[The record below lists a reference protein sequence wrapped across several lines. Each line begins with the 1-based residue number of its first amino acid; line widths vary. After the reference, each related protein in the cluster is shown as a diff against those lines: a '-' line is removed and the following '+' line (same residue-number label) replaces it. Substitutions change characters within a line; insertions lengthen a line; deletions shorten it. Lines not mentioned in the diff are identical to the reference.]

1 MPLQRL
7 SSVTT
12 QVQQE
17 VMKTRMQPIGNAKA
31 LSSDGYLVLGAAETV
46 IGLSDRVQVR
56 SDKPGLYTV
65 RGVAPRLLAQHG
77 TTHARP
83 RLIAINGGR

>member
-1 MPLQRL
+1 MLHRL
-7 SSVTT
+7 A
-12 QVQQE
+12 E
-17 VMKTRMQPIGNAKA
+17 A
-31 LSSDGYLVLGAAETV
+31 LSSDGYLILGAAETV
-46 IGLSDRVQVR
+46 IGLSDRFQIR

-65 RGVAPRLLAQHG
+65 RPFAPPILAQQG